1 MMPLHEVSLSTEL
14 RDPIV
19 EQFNARLGLVLF
31 AIYLIAYAAFVAM
44 SAFAPKSLDA
54 VPAGMALIGG
64 AMALSLVYAA
74 CCKTPRKTA

>member
-1 MMPLHEVSLSTEL
+1 MPLHEVSLSTEL

-31 AIYLIAYAAFVAM
+31 VIYLTGYSAFVAM

-54 VPAGMALIGG
+54 VPAGMALIGE
-64 AMALSLVYAA
+64 AMVLSLVYAFF
-74 CCKTPRKTA
+74 CRNPKP

>member
-1 MMPLHEVSLSTEL
+1 MPLHEVSLSTEL

-31 AIYLIAYAAFVAM
+31 AVYLIGYAAFVAM

-64 AMALSLVYAA
+64 AMVLSLVYAFF
-74 CCKTPRKTA
+74 CRNPKP